1 MRAKQRADARMP
13 FQQLPHGD
21 RDGLGLVPSS
31 QPLGRLFDQ
40 GNDIRAIDGD
50 DGRYA
55 GLLLTRS
62 LRS

>member
-1 MRAKQRADARMP
+1 MP
-13 FQQLPHGD
+13 FQQLPHGE

>member
-1 MRAKQRADARMP
+1 MP
-13 FQQLPHGD
+13 FQQLPHD
-21 RDGLGLVPSS
+21 ERDGLGLVPPQSAS
-31 QPLGRLFDQ
+31 RRLGGLFDQ

-50 DGRYA
+50 DGRHA